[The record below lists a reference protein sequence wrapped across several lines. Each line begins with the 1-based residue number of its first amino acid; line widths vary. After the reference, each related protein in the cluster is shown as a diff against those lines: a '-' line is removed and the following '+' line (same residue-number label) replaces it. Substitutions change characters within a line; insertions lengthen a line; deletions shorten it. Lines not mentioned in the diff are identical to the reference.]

1 MELIL
6 NIAVA
11 VTGMLSCGLYFFAS
25 SLNIG
30 TRLFYWSSILTMLFG
45 VAIFIVNLMW
55 LINNFTSATT
65 WLTIPFTIVA
75 LVAIGAQVGIVGMLA
90 YRYAYTVSV
99 MMLMRGSC
107 VVCF

>member
-1 MELIL
+1 MIL

-11 VTGMLSCGLYFFAS
+11 ATGMLSCALYFFAS

-30 TRLFYWSSILTMLFG
+30 TRVFYYSSVLCMLFG

-65 WLTIPFTIVA
+65 WITIPFTIVA
-75 LVAIGAQVGIVGMLA
+75 LVCIGAQVGIVGMLA
-90 YRYAYTVSV
+90 YRCVLGVHVSCYTK
-99 MMLMRGSC
+99 
-107 VVCF
+107 